1 MNLLKVFTQIPT
13 LDSDETLSLAARV
26 MPIKLEDDVR
36 LNNNLKAVTF
46 RPAK

>member
-1 MNLLKVFTQIPT
+1 MKCFIF
-13 LDSDETLSLAARV
+13 AARV
-26 MPIKLEDDVR
+26 MPKELEDDVR